1 MKIALASRPDWPE
14 SVDIAKKLA
23 VKLRLAGHE
32 IFEVSLDGHVLPIG
46 ISAAGIACVFGGDGT
61 VLRAARAL
69 SPHDIPILGVN
80 LGRLGFLTATTITEF
95 DAALADVVAGRFE
108 LEVRA
113 MLDARVVRDRN
124 EFARGLALN
133 DVVVARGKPVRS
145 IRVAVK
151 VDGEPLIVYWAD
163 GLIVATATGSTAY
176 GFSVGGPL
184 ILPASSTITMVPIA
198 PHLSFGNAIVF
209 DPQQVLELEVRDEP
223 AVLSFDGQEE
233 HDLKSGDLI
242 VVRKAETVARFARTA
257 HARPFVELLRQKI
270 LKEPGT

>member
-32 IFEVSLDGHVLPIG
+32 IFEVALDGHALPIG

-233 HDLKSGDLI
+233 HDLKSGDVI
-242 VVRKAETVARFARTA
+242 VVRRAETVARFARTA

>member
-32 IFEVSLDGHVLPIG
+32 IFEVALDGHALPIG

-113 MLDARVVRDRN
+113 MLDARVIRDRN